1 MSEAQQK
8 TDNDTNEPDKL
19 DKNLATDTELAADDR
34 PHRVTDEGD
43 TSNNKGKGFTGVI
56 AFIALIIAIVAFV
69 ANYKGLDEIG
79 TEQATLG
86 NRLNATAKSV
96 AALESGSESSRSIA
110 ESVRTSNQ
118 QMQNRLDSMDSKV
131 NAINSKV
138 DSSVSKVDSSVS
150 KVDSSVGKLDSSLN
164 ELQQNNA
171 AINESIAKLSES
183 IRSSS
188 DDELLVA
195 EARHL
200 ITIANHQAQ
209 LNHNPAA
216 AAAALE
222 AADQRLTDTSDPSLL
237 KARQIITDDIIALRN
252 VATHDISGIALTLS
266 QLEKSVTGLPLKDEE
281 PATSAE
287 AESAEEQEQED
298 FSGISG
304 FFKKIWH
311 DIKGLVTVR
320 RNSDEVNA
328 ALLPPGQRF
337 FLQQNLRLRLQTAR
351 LALLQRDTQ
360 TFHDSLNTATQWLE
374 TYFDS
379 SAASTANLLSTIAS
393 YQDIELIPDL
403 PDISKSLKALDEWSS
418 NQQNAAATTTVEVA
432 AS

>member
-19 DKNLATDTELAADDR
+19 DKNLATDTESAADDR

-56 AFIALIIAIVAFV
+56 AVVALIIAIVAFV
-69 ANYKGLDEIG
+69 ASYKGLDEIG
-79 TEQATLG
+79 TEQATLD
-86 NRLNATAKSV
+86 NRINATEKSV

-110 ESVRTSNQ
+110 DSVRDSNQ

-138 DSSVSKVDSSVS
+138 DSSVGKVDSSVN
-150 KVDSSVGKLDSSLN
+150 KLDSRLN

-171 AINESIAKLSES
+171 AINESITKLRDS
-183 IRSSS
+183 IQTSS

-266 QLEKSVTGLPLKDEE
+266 QLEKSVSGLPLKDEE
-281 PATSAE
+281 PTTSAE
-287 AESAEEQEQED
+287 AESAGEQEQED

-337 FLQQNLRLRLQTAR
+337 FLQQNLRLKLQTAR

-360 TFHDSLNTATQWLE
+360 IFHDSLNTATQWLE
-374 TYFDS
+374 SYFDS

-393 YQDIELIPDL
+393 YQEIELMPDL

-418 NQQNAAATTTVEVA
+418 NQQNATATTTAEVA